1 VPRKAGEWPLDVPG
15 QDGRQAVTGSRPDTQ
30 PARDGGFLRT
40 LSHALRRVPPL
51 VLLAQRA
58 YQRTQPRYTLG
69 VVGVLPDETG
79 ARVLLVEHVLHAS
92 HPWGLP
98 GGWLGRSED
107 PAQAVVREFREE
119 TGLRVRAVRPLLI
132 QRAPGMR
139 GHMDVAYLCALEDGP
154 QDIQLSRE
162 LLTARWLAWDA
173 LPPLLDF
180 QRQALAA
187 AFDGAVQTVESP
199 GLTRPVVGGERGVR

>member
-1 VPRKAGEWPLDVPG
+1 M
-15 QDGRQAVTGSRPDTQ
+15 
-30 PARDGGFLRT
+30 

-69 VVGVLPDETG
+69 VVGVLPDEAG

-98 GGWLGRSED
+98 GGWLARSED
-107 PAQAVVREFREE
+107 PAEAVAREFHEE

-154 QDIQLSRE
+154 QAMQLSRE
-162 LLTARWLAWDA
+162 LLTARWLSWDA

-180 QRQALAA
+180 QQQALVA
-187 AFDGAVQTVESP
+187 AFDGVARSVDSP
-199 GLTRPVVGGERGVR
+199 GPSRPVVGGACGIR